1 MKRLGMV
8 LSIQCDDDFNLSLG
22 SETMKGLPKT
32 GLYVSTR
39 KVDGL
44 RLVVE
49 DVYGPEDKDFVD
61 ELNFVRTIKYLDH
74 KYLIIGVI

>member
-1 MKRLGMV
+1 MK
-8 LSIQCDDDFNLSLG
+8 S
-22 SETMKGLPKT
+22 LPKT

-49 DVYGPEDKDFVD
+49 DVYGPEDEDFVD
-61 ELNFVRTIKYLDH
+61 DGEFYIVNVTGEAHKDDASAIGDELDSNQWEALVEEYGLVH
-74 KYLIIGVI
+74 QES

>member
-22 SETMKGLPKT
+22 SETIKGLPKT
-32 GLYVSTR
+32 GLYVSTK
-39 KVDGL
+39 KVEGL

-49 DVYGPEDKDFVD
+49 DVYGSEDEDFIDDGEFYIVNVID
-61 ELNFVRTIKYLDH
+61 E
-74 KYLIIGVI
+74 

>member
-1 MKRLGMV
+1 
-8 LSIQCDDDFNLSLG
+8 
-22 SETMKGLPKT
+22 MKGLPKT

-49 DVYGPEDKDFVD
+49 DVYGPENEDFVD
-61 ELNFVRTIKYLDH
+61 ELNFLRTIKYLDH
-74 KYLIIGVI
+74 KHSIAGVI